1 METSLRYGGD
11 SKSIRFHAKEKF
23 PLDSSTRLQ
32 YSILSGFQLHGE
44 LDTGDGAP
52 SYASALVRHFYP
64 DLSASLGVGLQF
76 DKHEK
81 LRYCVRG
88 KKAFPL
94 TPKLSVNI
102 KGRCYVDKDFK
113 EKKSTGAAE
122 FMWSKCNFQEDQ
134 DVRVKV
140 GFEVFEKV
148 PYLQIRENNW
158 TVNADLNGR
167 WNVRYDL

>member
-11 SKSIRFHAKEKF
+11 SESIRFHAKEKF
-23 PLDSSTRLQ
+23 PLDSGTRL
-32 YSILSGFQLHGE
+32 QLHGE
-44 LDTGDGAP
+44 LDTADGAT

-64 DLSASLGVGLQF
+64 DLSASLAVGLQF
-76 DKHEK
+76 DKREK
-81 LRYCVRG
+81 VHYCVRG
-88 KKAFPL
+88 KKAFLL

-113 EKKSTGAAE
+113 ET
-122 FMWSKCNFQEDQ
+122 KCNFQEDQ

-140 GFEVFEKV
+140 GFEVFDKV

-158 TVNADLNGR
+158 TLNADLNGK
-167 WNVRYDL
+167 WNRVQKH